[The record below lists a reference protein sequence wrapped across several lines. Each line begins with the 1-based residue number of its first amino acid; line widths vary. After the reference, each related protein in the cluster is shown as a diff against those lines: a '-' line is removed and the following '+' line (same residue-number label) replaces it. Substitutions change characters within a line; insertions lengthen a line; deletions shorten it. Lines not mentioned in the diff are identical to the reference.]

1 MRVLHVH
8 SGNLYGGVESIL
20 VTLARHA
27 SLAPDITWQFALTH
41 AGRLSAELTAAGA
54 APVVI
59 GAARASRPWTML
71 AARAQLALH
80 LGHTP
85 CDIALVHSLW
95 TLAVFGPVLRRA
107 GVPVVAWVHGVAPS
121 PAWLAWWASR
131 SRPQAVL
138 ANSAFTGRHL
148 PAALRGLPCTVVY
161 PPATLPAPDATARG
175 RVRRELNARDGEV
188 VVLHV
193 SRLERGKGHEQL
205 LEALATLSPAPAWRC
220 WIAGGAQRPGE
231 RAYAAGLA
239 ARAAARGLA
248 SRVSFLGERGDV
260 PALLA
265 AADVFVQPNTAPEGF
280 GLALVEALAAGVP
293 VAATRLGATPEI
305 VDDRTAVLTEPGS
318 AASLAGALRDLIAND
333 GRRRELAANGPA
345 RARATSDPVVAIPR
359 LAAALTQPR
368 EAAR

>member
-27 SLAPDITWQFALTH
+27 SLAADVTWQFALTH
-41 AGRLSAELTAAGA
+41 TGRLSAELTAAGA

-59 GAARASRPWTML
+59 GAARASRPWTVL
-71 AARAQLALH
+71 AARGQLALH
-80 LGHTP
+80 LDRAP
-85 CDIALVHSLW
+85 CDVALVHSLW
-95 TLAVFGPVLRRA
+95 SLAAFGPVLRRA

-121 PAWLAWWASR
+121 PAWLAWWAAR
-131 SRPQAVL
+131 SRPDAVI
-138 ANSAFTGRHL
+138 ANSAFTGGHL
-148 PAALRGLPCTVVY
+148 PAALRTMPCTVVH
-161 PPATLPAPDATARG
+161 PPAALAAPDPTARA
-175 RVRRELNARDGEV
+175 RVRTELNAHEGEV
-188 VVLHV
+188 VLLHV
-193 SRLERGKGHEQL
+193 SRLEPGKGHEL
-205 LEALATLSPAPAWRC
+205 LLDALGALPPVPAWRC

-231 RAYAAGLA
+231 RAFAAQLA
-239 ARAAARGLA
+239 ARATARGLA

-318 AASLAGALRDLIAND
+318 AASLAAALRDLIADD
-333 GRRRELAANGPA
+333 GRRRALAANGPA
-345 RARATSDPVVAIPR
+345 RARALSDPAVAIPR
-359 LAAALTQPR
+359 LAAALIR
-368 EAAR
+368 LRGAAR